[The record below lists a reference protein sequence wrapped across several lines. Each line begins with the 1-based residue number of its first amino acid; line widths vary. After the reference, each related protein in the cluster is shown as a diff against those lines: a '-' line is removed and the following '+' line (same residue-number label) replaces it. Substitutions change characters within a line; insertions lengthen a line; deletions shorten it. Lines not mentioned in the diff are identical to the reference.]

1 MAERRMF
8 TQKITESDAFLDM
21 PLSTQALYFH
31 LCMNADDDGFVKN
44 PKRIA
49 RMMGASDD
57 DMRLLVAKSFVIIY
71 ESGVIV
77 IKHWRMHN
85 LLRKDRYKE
94 TEYVDEKSILY
105 IKQNGA
111 YTLDE
116 KQGQPIMATKWQPN
130 GNQMAPQVSIGKDSI
145 GKDSIN
151 IKEKDITNVISKK
164 KNSSK
169 FIPPTFEEVTEYCS
183 ARNNTVNPQAF
194 IDFYESK
201 GWMIGKNKMKD
212 WKAAVRTWERTQKE
226 NKSSNPFDEWRNA

>member
-1 MAERRMF
+1 
-8 TQKITESDAFLDM
+8 
-21 PLSTQALYFH
+21 
-31 LCMNADDDGFVKN
+31 
-44 PKRIA
+44 
-49 RMMGASDD
+49 
-57 DMRLLVAKSFVIIY
+57 
-71 ESGVIV
+71 
-77 IKHWRMHN
+77 MHN

-145 GKDSIN
+145 VEDSIDKDSIN

-169 FIPPTFEEVTEYCS
+169 FIPPTFEEVAEYCS